1 MSRARRRPG
10 RRRLR
15 VLVLLETGRRPP
27 DDLEALS
34 DQERYDFKMEIDVLT
49 TLETLGHEAQVL
61 EVKHELGPIRQAL
74 YEWKPHIVFN
84 LIEAFFGL
92 RELDQHVVSY
102 LELLR
107 VPYTGCNPRGLVLAR
122 DKALAK
128 TILTYHRVPVPRFD
142 VVHSGRRV
150 RRSKQLTFPLI
161 VKSLTE
167 EASVGIAQASVVWDQ
182 AELDERVRFIHES
195 ITGDA
200 LIEEFIDGRE
210 IYVGVLGNKRLTV
223 LPPWELFFEKTSPG
237 AVAIAT
243 ERVKHNLAYQVKHG
257 ITEGE
262 ADLEPAVRAKL
273 IAVAKRIYRSLSL
286 EGYARLDFRL
296 RADGTAFFI
305 EANPN
310 PEIARK
316 EEFAQ
321 SALKAGIKY
330 ERLIETI
337 LALGI
342 RRGTM

>member
-1 MSRARRRPG
+1 MSRARRKSV

-15 VLVLLETGRRPP
+15 VLVLLETGRKPP
-27 DDLEALS
+27 DDLAALS

-49 TLETLGHEAQVL
+49 TLEALGHEAHVL
-61 EVKHELGPIRQAL
+61 EVRDELGPIRQAL
-74 YEWKPHIVFN
+74 FEWKPHIVFN
-84 LIEAFFGL
+84 LIESFFGL
-92 RELDQHVVSY
+92 RELDQHVASY

-107 VPYTGCNPRGLVLAR
+107 IPYTGCNPRGLVLAR

-128 TILTYHRVPVPRFD
+128 TILTYHRIHVPKFD

-150 RRSKQLTFPLI
+150 RRSKGLSYPLI

-167 EASVGIAQASVVWDQ
+167 EASVGIAQASVVWDD
-182 AELDERVRFIHES
+182 AELDARVKFIHES

-223 LPPWELFFEKTSPG
+223 LPPWELFFENTAPG
-237 AVAIAT
+237 SVAIAT
-243 ERVKHNLAYQVKHG
+243 ERVKHNLAYQQKHG
-257 ITEGE
+257 ITEGK
-262 ADLEPAVRAKL
+262 ADLDPAVKAKL
-273 IAVAKRIYRSLSL
+273 IAVAKRIYRNLSL
-286 EGYARLDFRL
+286 DGYARLDFRL

-310 PEIARK
+310 PEIASK

-330 ERLIETI
+330 QQLIETI
-337 LALGI
+337 LSLGI
-342 RRGTM
+342 SRGTM

>member
-1 MSRARRRPG
+1 VSPRKRIK

-15 VLVLLETGRRPP
+15 VLVLMETGFKPP
-27 DDLEALS
+27 EDLESLS
-34 DQERYDFKMEIDVLT
+34 EQERHAYKTENDVLT
-49 TLETLGHEAQVL
+49 TLSALGHEVRAL
-61 EVKHELGPIRQAL
+61 EIKYELGPIREAL
-74 YEWKPHIVFN
+74 EEWKPHVVFN
-84 LIEAFFGL
+84 MIEAFFGL

-102 LELLR
+102 LELLL

-128 TILTYHRVPVPRFD
+128 KILTYHRIPVPKFE
-142 VVHSGRRV
+142 VVHPGRRM
-150 RRSKQLTFPLI
+150 RRSKALSFPLI

-167 EASVGIAQASVVWDQ
+167 EGSVGIAQASVVWDDE
-182 AELDERVRFIHES
+182 ELDARVKFIHES

-210 IYVGVLGNKRLTV
+210 IYVGVYGNKRLTV
-223 LPPWELFFEKTSPG
+223 LPPWELFFENTAPG

-243 ERVKHNLAYQVKHG
+243 QKVKHNLAYQKKHG
-257 ITEGE
+257 ISEGQ
-262 ADLEPAVRAKL
+262 ADIEPAVRARL
-273 IAVAKRIYRSLSL
+273 VAMAKRIYRNLSL
-286 EGYARLDFRL
+286 DGYARLDFRL

-310 PEIARK
+310 PEIASK

-321 SALKAGIKY
+321 SALKAGISYKK
-330 ERLIETI
+330 LIETI
-337 LALGI
+337 VALGV

>member
-1 MSRARRRPG
+1 MSAARRVS

-15 VLVLLETGRRPP
+15 ILVLMELGTTPP
-27 DDLEALS
+27 DDLKSLS
-34 DQERYDFKMEIDVLT
+34 EQDQHFYKTENDVLT
-49 TLETLGHEAQVL
+49 TLRALGHEVRPL
-61 EVKHELGPIRQAL
+61 EIQHELAPIRREVE
-74 YEWKPHIVFN
+74 EWKPHVVFN
-84 LIEAFFGL
+84 MLEAFFDL
-92 RELDQHVVSY
+92 REFDQHVVSY

-128 TILTYHRVPVPRFD
+128 KILTYHRIHVPKFD

-150 RRSKQLTFPLI
+150 RRAKALAFPLI
-161 VKSLTE
+161 VKSVSE
-167 EASVGIAQASVVWDQ
+167 EGSVGIAQASVVWDDE
-182 AELDERVRFIHES
+182 ELVDRVKFIHES

-210 IYVGVLGNKRLTV
+210 IYVGVFGNKRLTV
-223 LPPWELFFEKTSPG
+223 LPPWELFFENTAPG

-243 ERVKHNLAYQVKHG
+243 QRVKHNLAYQSKHG
-257 ITEGE
+257 ISEGQ
-262 ADLEPAVRAKL
+262 ADIDPVVRAKL
-273 IAVAKRIYRSLSL
+273 VAVARRIYRNLSL
-286 EGYARLDFRL
+286 DGYARLDFRL

-330 ERLIETI
+330 EKLMETI
-337 LALGI
+337 VSLGI
-342 RRGTM
+342 RRGTI

>member
-1 MSRARRRPG
+1 MSRARRRG
-10 RRRLR
+10 RRRRLR

-27 DDLEALS
+27 DDLDALS
-34 DQERYDFKMEIDVLT
+34 DQERYEFKMEIDVIT
-49 TLETLGHEAQVL
+49 TLRALGHEARVL
-61 EVKHELGPIRQAL
+61 EVKEELGPIRQAL
-74 YEWKPHIVFN
+74 HEWKPHVVFN

-92 RELDQHVVSY
+92 RELDQHVASY

-128 TILTYHRVPVPRFD
+128 KILTYHRIHVPGFD
-142 VVHSGRRV
+142 VVHAGRRV
-150 RRSKQLTFPLI
+150 RRAKGLTFPLI

-167 EASVGIAQASVVWDQ
+167 EASVGIAQASVVRDDE
-182 AELDERVRFIHES
+182 ELETRVKFIHES

-223 LPPWELFFEKTSPG
+223 LPPWELFFENTAPG
-237 AVAIAT
+237 SLAIAT
-243 ERVKHNLAYQVKHG
+243 ERVKHNLAYQQKHG

-273 IAVAKRIYRSLSL
+273 VAVAKRIYRNLSL
-286 EGYARLDFRL
+286 DGYARLDFRL

-310 PEIARK
+310 PEIASK

-330 ERLIETI
+330 ERLIEQI

>member
-1 MSRARRRPG
+1 MSRARRRRT

-27 DDLEALS
+27 DDLETLS
-34 DQERYDFKMEIDVLT
+34 DQERYEFKMEIDVLA
-49 TLETLGHEAQVL
+49 TLRALGHEARVL
-61 EVKHELGPIRQAL
+61 EVRDELGPIRQLL

-84 LIEAFFGL
+84 LIESFFGL
-92 RELDQHVVSY
+92 RELDQHVASF

-128 TILTYHRVPVPRFD
+128 TILAYHRIHVPRFE

-150 RRSKQLTFPLI
+150 RRSKRLTFPLI

-182 AELDERVRFIHES
+182 AELDERVKFIHES

-210 IYVGVLGNKRLTV
+210 IYVGVFGNKRLTV
-223 LPPWELFFEKTSPG
+223 LPPWELFFEKTAPG

-243 ERVKHNLAYQVKHG
+243 ERAKHNLAYQVKHG

-286 EGYARLDFRL
+286 DGYARLDFRL

-310 PEIARK
+310 PEISSR

-337 LALGI
+337 LSLGI

>member
-1 MSRARRRPG
+1 MSRSRRRRS
-10 RRRLR
+10 RRPLR

-27 DDLEALS
+27 DDLDSLN
-34 DQERYDFKMEIDVLT
+34 DQERYDFKMEIDVLG
-49 TLETLGHEAQVL
+49 TLRALGHDTRVL
-61 EVKHELGPIRQAL
+61 EVREELGPIRQAV

-92 RELDQHVVSY
+92 RELDQHVASY

-128 TILTYHRVPVPRFD
+128 TILTYHRIPVPKFD
-142 VVHSGRRV
+142 VVPSGRRV
-150 RRSKQLTFPLI
+150 RKSKRLAYPLI

-167 EASVGIAQASVVWDQ
+167 EASVGIAQASVVRDD

-210 IYVGVLGNKRLTV
+210 IYVGVFGNTRLTV
-223 LPPWELFFEKTSPG
+223 LPPWELFFENTSPG
-237 AVAIAT
+237 SVAIAT
-243 ERVKHNLAYQVKHG
+243 ERVKHNLAYQQKHG

-262 ADLEPAVRAKL
+262 AELEPAVRAKL
-273 IAVAKRIYRSLSL
+273 VAVATRIYRNLAL
-286 EGYARLDFRL
+286 DGYARLDFRL
-296 RADGTAFFI
+296 RVDGTPFFI

-310 PEIARK
+310 PEIASQ
-316 EEFAQ
+316 EEFAK
-321 SALKAGIKY
+321 SARKAGIKY
-330 ERLIETI
+330 DRLIAT
-337 LALGI
+337 LLSLGL
-342 RRGTM
+342 RRGTV

>member
-1 MSRARRRPG
+1 VSRSRKKSG

-15 VLVLLETGRRPP
+15 VLVLLETGRKPP

-49 TLETLGHEAQVL
+49 TLGALGHEAHVL
-61 EVKHELGPIRQAL
+61 EVRDELGPIRQAL
-74 YEWKPHIVFN
+74 FEWKPHVVFN
-84 LIEAFFGL
+84 LIESFFGL
-92 RELDQHVVSY
+92 RELDQHVASY

-128 TILTYHRVPVPRFD
+128 AILTYHRIHVPKFD

-150 RRSKQLTFPLI
+150 RRSKGLSYPLI

-167 EASVGIAQASVVWDQ
+167 EASVGIAQASVVWDDT
-182 AELDERVRFIHES
+182 ELDARVKFIHES

-223 LPPWELFFEKTSPG
+223 LPPWELFFENTAPG
-237 AVAIAT
+237 SVAIAT

-262 ADLEPAVRAKL
+262 AELEPAVRAKL
-273 IAVAKRIYRSLSL
+273 IAVAKRIYRNLAL
-286 EGYARLDFRL
+286 DGYARLDFRL

-310 PEIARK
+310 PEIASK

-330 ERLIETI
+330 QQLIETI
-337 LALGI
+337 LSLGI